1 MKVKEIGN
9 LTEDPAYGEKDDLKY
24 CNFTIA
30 INDPF
35 NKDKTEFVRVSA
47 YDKQAENCRD
57 YLQKGSQICV
67 EGSVKANAYL
77 DGNGEASANLNI
89 TAKEIV
95 FLNRT
100 KRREDQGGHAAIDN
114 ALDKTEQNQA
124 DPAQQKSMTQAR

>member
-9 LTEDPAYGEKDDLKY
+9 LTDDPVYGEKDDLKF

-35 NKDKTEFVRVSA
+35 NKERTEFVRVST

-57 YLQKGSQICV
+57 YLKKGSQISV
-67 EGSVKANAYL
+67 EGIVKANAFL
-77 DGNGEASANLNI
+77 DRDKQPRANLNI
-89 TAKEIV
+89 SAKEIV

-100 KRREDQGGHAAIDN
+100 KHRESQDGHAEIDN
-114 ALDKTEQNQA
+114 ALNKSEQNQET
-124 DPAQQKSMTQAR
+124 PSQSKQIAQTR